1 VGLTLQFLE
10 SATLTASTPS
20 PATVVVNT
28 GLPGPQGPAGDS
40 ATIAVGT
47 VTALPYGSAPT
58 VNNVGTSSAAIFNF
72 GVVAGPTGA
81 TGPAGVG
88 VVAGGLAGQAL
99 AKINGT
105 DFNTHWVDLPS
116 LTGYA
121 TESWVTSQG
130 YITSSALTPYLT
142 SAAAASTYLTI
153 TNAASTYATNAALSS
168 YLTVAAASSTYYP
181 LTNPSSFITS
191 AALSPYLTSA
201 LAATTYAPIIA
212 AVPTGGSTGQVLAK
226 SSGTNYATSWQTP
239 AVGDKYYT
247 TSTTSLSISNGAK
260 TLTVATGL
268 SYTTQ
273 QDVIIAYDAGNHMHA
288 VVTSYNSGT
297 GVLVVDVRQ
306 HTGTGTFSLW
316 TVNVG
321 GISSVAEWGLIT
333 GTITNQTDLSTALGL
348 KLPLAGGTMDASA
361 SIALSTATYNSL
373 VSGEVFGVELTAD
386 PTQNASLSFNAVTI
400 QDGVGTMQLSAT
412 ALTFPDATSQ
422 TTAFP
427 GFTGYAPLSSPTF
440 NGITTFLGSG
450 GWVSISDLG
459 LDLSTSTGGGS
470 VIVGTSGITFSDS
483 TVMTTAAT
491 AYTAD
496 NAKADAVAAL
506 INYFPYYGSSVSFN
520 SSSSIPVFITAL
532 GTSWGIYEAATST
545 YYSVSYVSSNTAY
558 FSSSWGGTGPF
569 YVQVN
574 GTNSF
579 LSF

>member
-47 VTALPYGSAPT
+47 VTGLPYGSSPT

-72 GVVAGPTGA
+72 GVVAGPTGTA
-81 TGPAGVG
+81 GAPGPAGVG
-88 VVAGGLAGQAL
+88 VVAGGTTGQVL
-99 AKINGT
+99 AKINAT
-105 DFNTHWVDLPS
+105 DFNTQWVNLPS

-168 YLTVAAASSTYYP
+168 YLTVAAASSTY
-181 LTNPSSFITS
+181 LTISN
-191 AALSPYLTSA
+191 
-201 LAATTYAPIIA
+201 AATTYAPIAA
-212 AVPTGGSTGQVLAK
+212 AVPTGGTTGQVLAK
-226 SSGTNYATSWQTP
+226 LSGTNYATSWQTP

-247 TSTTSLSISNGAK
+247 TSTTSLSISNGVK

-273 QDVIIAYDAGNHMHA
+273 QDVIIAYNAGNHMHA

-333 GTITNQTDLSTALGL
+333 GTITNQSDLSSALGS
-348 KLPLAGGTMDASA
+348 KLPLAGGTMNANA
-361 SIALSTATYNSL
+361 SIVLSTATYDSL

-386 PTQNASLSFNAVTI
+386 PTQNASLAFNALTV
-400 QDGVGTMQLSAT
+400 QDGVGSMQVRADG
-412 ALTFPDATSQ
+412 LTFPDATTQ
-422 TTAFP
+422 TTAAVP
-427 GFTGYAPLSSPTF
+427 F
-440 NGITTFLGSG
+440 NGGTVYSQISVTGSG
-450 GWVSISDLG
+450 GTVSMGDSIG
-459 LDLSTSTGGGS
+459 FDLSGSTAGA
-470 VIVGTSGITFSDS
+470 GIKFADS
-483 TVMTTAAT
+483 TVQYTAAVAPPNADVLT
-491 AYTAD
+491 A
-496 NAKADAVAAL
+496 NAIASNINFISGGSGTWTGLNAPSISGL
-506 INYFPYYGSSVSFN
+506 I
-520 SSSSIPVFITAL
+520 
-532 GTSWGIYEAATST
+532 SWGIYNPSDGYIPFSYSSGPYFYLSGSITTSNDT
-545 YYSVSYVSSNTAY
+545 VM
-558 FSSSWGGTGPF
+558 
-569 YVQVN
+569 VN
-574 GTNSF
+574 GSNS
-579 LSF
+579 SFFVA

>member
-1 VGLTLQFLE
+1 MGLTLQFLE
-10 SATLTASTPS
+10 SATLIASTPS

-88 VVAGGLAGQAL
+88 VVAGGTTGQVL

-201 LAATTYAPIIA
+201 LAATTYAPIAA
-212 AVPTGGSTGQVLAK
+212 AVPTGGTTGQVLAK

-247 TSTTSLSISNGAK
+247 ISTTSLSVSNGAK

-273 QDVIIAYDAGNHMHA
+273 QDVIIAYDAGHHMHA

-333 GTITNQTDLSTALGL
+333 GTITNQTDLSSALAAKIGDA
-348 KLPLAGGTMDASA
+348 PSNGTPYVRQDA
-361 SIALSTATYNSL
+361 
-373 VSGEVFGVELTAD
+373 
-386 PTQNASLSFNAVTI
+386 
-400 QDGVGTMQLSAT
+400 
-412 ALTFPDATSQ
+412 
-422 TTAFP
+422 
-427 GFTGYAPLSSPTF
+427 
-440 NGITTFLGSG
+440 
-450 GWVSISDLG
+450 GWVQLIIS
-459 LDLSTSTGGGS
+459 
-470 VIVGTSGITFSDS
+470 
-483 TVMTTAAT
+483 
-491 AYTAD
+491 
-496 NAKADAVAAL
+496 
-506 INYFPYYGSSVSFN
+506 
-520 SSSSIPVFITAL
+520 
-532 GTSWGIYEAATST
+532 
-545 YYSVSYVSSNTAY
+545 
-558 FSSSWGGTGPF
+558 
-569 YVQVN
+569 
-574 GTNSF
+574 
-579 LSF
+579 